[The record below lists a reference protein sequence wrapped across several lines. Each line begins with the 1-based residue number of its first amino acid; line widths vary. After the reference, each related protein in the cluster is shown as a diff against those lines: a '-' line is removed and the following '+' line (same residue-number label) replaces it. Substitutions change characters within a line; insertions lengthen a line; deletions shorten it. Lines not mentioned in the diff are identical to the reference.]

1 MRTATIALL
10 IVLATA
16 ASADAIDHKN
26 LDEGRPLRLEDA
38 YPIAHG
44 EFAIEAGAG
53 FTLQRRG
60 ADRGLFPVELLYGP
74 LPNLQVGIG
83 TAFSTDP
90 REIDDRPKSGD
101 LRLSALYNFNQETL
115 KLPAFAAKLALDA
128 PTGVNAHGFGVEA
141 KGIVT
146 KSIERLSLHLNAGYE
161 FITSSRDDERDGRY
175 KLAMGASYP
184 VGAPRF
190 TRATLIADVFA
201 EQSSRHGEPTT
212 VGTEVGLRY
221 QLTPRIVWDVGV
233 GTEFAG
239 PAERRGFR
247 SQLGC
252 PSAFE
257 MGHRRHVRGVAL
269 PRCTTRAHFRGERFQ
284 WVTHLRSGPVVAASP
299 SRHGTRRSN
308 PEARR

>member
-1 MRTATIALL
+1 MIGIATIALL
-10 IVLATA
+10 LVLAFA
-16 ASADAIDHKN
+16 HGAYAIDHKN

-74 LPNLQVGIG
+74 LPNLQVGVG
-83 TAFSTDP
+83 TMISTDP

-101 LRLSALYNFNQETL
+101 LRFGALYNFNQETIVW
-115 KLPAFAAKLALDA
+115 PAFAVKLGLDA
-128 PTGVNAHGFGVEA
+128 PTGVDAHGFGVEA
-141 KGIVT
+141 KGIIT

-161 FITSSRDDERDGRY
+161 FLISTRDDERDGRY
-175 KLAMGASYP
+175 KLAVGASYP

-190 TRATLIADVFA
+190 TRATLVGDVFA
-201 EQSSRHGEPTT
+201 EQSSRHGDPTT
-212 VGTEVGLRY
+212 VGTELGLRY

-239 PAERRGFR
+239 PAERSKFSFTTGLSF
-247 SQLGC
+247 
-252 PSAFE
+252 AF
-257 MGHRRHVRGVAL
+257 
-269 PRCTTRAHFRGERFQ
+269 
-284 WVTHLRSGPVVAASP
+284 
-299 SRHGTRRSN
+299 
-308 PEARR
+308 